1 MLPLSFYHIRFIL
14 QIVYSE
20 IPVVAIDKLV
30 VSNDPIEKFFPIFS
44 NNVKN

>member
-1 MLPLSFYHIRFIL
+1 MLPLSFYHIRFNL
-14 QIVYSE
+14 QIAYLE

-30 VSNDPIEKFFPIFS
+30 VPNDPIEKLFPIFS